1 MSAVLADTHAVLWY
15 LASPERLSS
24 AATAALD
31 DALAAN
37 ARIYVA
43 SISVVEVAYLVEK
56 GRLPGAFFDSLL
68 AELTRPDGGLTVVAL
83 DLDIAGAVRR
93 VPRATVPD
101 MPDRIIAATARHLG
115 VPVVTH
121 DARIHRSG
129 VGAVW

>member
-15 LASPERLSS
+15 LASPEKLSS

-56 GRLPGAFFDSLL
+56 GRLPVD
-68 AELTRPDGGLTVVAL
+68 E
-83 DLDIAGAVRR
+83 DL
-93 VPRATVPD
+93 PRALADQLEEHDVFEPHGTPTELNTVEALLLPGESE
-101 MPDRIIAATARHLG
+101 TVNHLTC
-115 VPVVTH
+115 P
-121 DARIHRSG
+121 A
-129 VGAVW
+129 

>member
-1 MSAVLADTHAVLWY
+1 MPCSGTLPAPKGCRH
-15 LASPERLSS
+15 RQ
-24 AATAALD
+24 TAALD
-31 DALAAN
+31 GALAAN

-56 GRLPGAFFDSLL
+56 GRLPGALFDSLL
-68 AELTRPDGGLTVVAL
+68 AKLTRPDGGLTVVAL
-83 DLDIAGAVRR
+83 DLDIAEAVRR

-115 VPVVTH
+115 VTVVTH
-121 DARIHRSG
+121 DERIHRAG

>member
-15 LASPERLSS
+15 LASPERLSA

-31 DALAAN
+31 GALAAN
-37 ARIYVA
+37 APIYVA
-43 SISVVEVAYLVEK
+43 SVSVVEVAYLVEK
-56 GRLPGAFFDSLL
+56 GKLPGALFDSLL

-83 DLDIAGAVRR
+83 DLEIAAAVRR

-101 MPDRIIAATARHLG
+101 MPDRIIAATAQRLG

-121 DARIHRSG
+121 DARIHRAG